1 MDSTFLFQIIAYL
14 GSAIVF
20 VPIAKRLGLG
30 SVLGYL
36 IAGVIIGP
44 SVLQWVGSGAK
55 DVMHVA
61 EFGVVMMLF
70 LIGLELDPSTLWKLR
85 IPILGMGGLQVLLS
99 AVIIGAICVMMGFT
113 FKEGAVLGMTLA
125 LSSTAIVMQSLG
137 EKGWLQTVAGK
148 SSFSVLLFQDIAVIP
163 ILAILPLLAIDAGV
177 VMHED
182 TWLTDISGLAKAVSL
197 IGAVAAVVFI
207 GKYIVSPILR
217 VVTRT
222 GMRELFLVGA
232 LLLVV
237 LIAFIMQKV
246 GLSPALGAFLAGV
259 VLANSEFKHE
269 LESDLEPFKG
279 LLLGIFFISV
289 GASINVYFVWQ
300 EAHAISLW
308 VTIFMLAKI
317 VVLYFLAVVFKLKM
331 DQRIIFAV
339 SLAQMGEFAFVLFSI
354 LGQLKLLSA
363 ETINIMVAVVAVS
376 MAISPVLLL
385 IADRFLLPKID
396 RLANPVEEKD
406 DDFDEVNENNKVIIA
421 GFGQVG
427 TIVAR
432 FLHLNKVETTIL
444 DYNGDRVDMLRKY
457 GFKVYYGDPTRLDLL
472 KSAGAANAKV
482 IVSAFD
488 NDEDHMKLVNMV
500 KKHFSHL
507 KIVAIAN
514 TRNIAYDLIESDVDR
529 VYRVGTDIALRMGV
543 DVMTDLGYRKYS
555 VFRAAQKFSKL
566 EDKALYKLARARNAG
581 SEYIQIVQETI
592 RDLESEILGDMLN
605 DNRTLQN
612 AWNDEE
618 RKKGEHESEGS

>member
-1 MDSTFLFQIIAYL
+1 MDSSFLFQIIAYL
-14 GSAIVF
+14 GSAVIF
-20 VPIAKRLGLG
+20 VPIAKKLGLG

-44 SVLQWVGSGAK
+44 SVLQWVGSGTQ

-70 LIGLELDPSTLWKLR
+70 LIGLELDPGTLWKLR
-85 IPILGMGGLQVLLS
+85 GPILGMGGLQVILS
-99 AVIIGAICVMMGFT
+99 ALLIATICSLMGFSW
-113 FKEGAVLGMTLA
+113 KEGLVLGLTLA

-137 EKGWLQTVAGK
+137 EKGWLDTVAGK
-148 SSFSVLLFQDIAVIP
+148 SSFAVLLFQDIAVIP
-163 ILAILPLLAIDAGV
+163 ILALLPLLADNASAVTSEG
-177 VMHED
+177 D
-182 TWLTDISGLAKAVSL
+182 TWLTDISGPAKAVSL
-197 IGAVAAVVFI
+197 LAAVAIVVLI
-207 GKYIVSPILR
+207 GKYIVGPILR
-217 VVTRT
+217 VITRT

-232 LLLVV
+232 LLLIV

-279 LLLGIFFISV
+279 LLLGVFFIAV
-289 GASINVYFVWQ
+289 GASINIFFVWQ
-300 EAHAISLW
+300 EASTISMW
-308 VTIFMLAKI
+308 VGLFMLVKI
-317 VVLYFLAVVFKLKM
+317 IVLYVLAVVFKLKI
-331 DQRIIFAV
+331 DQRIILAV

-354 LGQLKLLSA
+354 IGQLRLLSA

-376 MAISPVLLL
+376 MALSPILLL
-385 IADRFLLPKID
+385 VADKLILP
-396 RLANPVEEKD
+396 RLNSLANPPESEEKE
-406 DDFDEVNENNKVIIA
+406 FDEVNENKKVIIA

-444 DYNGDRVDMLRKY
+444 DYNGDRVEMLRKY
-457 GFKVYYGDPTRLDLL
+457 GFKVYFGDPTRYDLL
-472 KSAGAANAKV
+472 KSAGASKASI

-488 NDEDHMKLVNMV
+488 NDEDHMKLVHMV

-514 TRNIAYDLIESDVDR
+514 TRNLAYDLIENDVDR

-543 DVMTDLGYRKYS
+543 DVMTELGYRRYT
-555 VFRAAQKFSKL
+555 VYRASQKFSKL
-566 EDKALYKLARARNAG
+566 EEKSLYKLARIRDKG
-581 SEYIQIVQETI
+581 SEYIQMVQETI
-592 RDLESEILGDMLN
+592 RELENELLDDMSAD
-605 DNRTLQN
+605 DNSSVKN
-612 AWNDEE
+612 AWSDTE
-618 RKKGEHESEGS
+618 RKKGEDEN

>member
-1 MDSTFLFQIIAYL
+1 MDSSFLFQIIAYL
-14 GSAIVF
+14 GSAVIF
-20 VPIAKRLGLG
+20 VPIAKKLGLG

-44 SVLQWVGSGAK
+44 SVLQWVGSGTQ

-70 LIGLELDPSTLWKLR
+70 LIGLELDPGTLWKLR
-85 IPILGMGGLQVLLS
+85 GPILGMGGLQVILS
-99 AVIIGAICVMMGFT
+99 ALLIATICSLMGFSW
-113 FKEGAVLGMTLA
+113 KEGLVLGLTLA

-137 EKGWLQTVAGK
+137 EKGWLDTVAGK
-148 SSFSVLLFQDIAVIP
+148 SSFAVLLFQDIAVIP
-163 ILAILPLLAIDAGV
+163 ILALLPLLADNASAVTTEG
-177 VMHED
+177 D
-182 TWLTDISGLAKAVSL
+182 TWLTDISGPAKAVSL
-197 IGAVAAVVFI
+197 LAAVAIVVLI
-207 GKYIVSPILR
+207 GKYIVGPILR
-217 VVTRT
+217 VITRT

-232 LLLVV
+232 LLLIV

-279 LLLGIFFISV
+279 LLLGVFFIAV
-289 GASINVYFVWQ
+289 GASINIFFVWQ
-300 EAHAISLW
+300 EASTISMW
-308 VTIFMLAKI
+308 VGLFMLVKI
-317 VVLYFLAVVFKLKM
+317 IVLYVLAVVFKLKI
-331 DQRIIFAV
+331 DQRIILAV

-354 LGQLKLLSA
+354 IGQLQLLSS

-376 MAISPVLLL
+376 MALSPILLL
-385 IADRFLLPKID
+385 VADKLILP
-396 RLANPVEEKD
+396 RLNNLANPPESEERE
-406 DDFDEVNENNKVIIA
+406 FDEVNENKKVIIA

-432 FLHLNKVETTIL
+432 FLHLNRVETTIL
-444 DYNGDRVDMLRKY
+444 DYNGDRVEMLRKY
-457 GFKVYYGDPTRLDLL
+457 GFKVYFGDPTRYDLL
-472 KSAGAANAKV
+472 KSAGASTASI

-488 NDEDHMKLVNMV
+488 NDEDHMKLVHMV

-514 TRNIAYDLIESDVDR
+514 TRNLAYDLIENDVDR

-543 DVMTDLGYRKYS
+543 DVMTELGYRRYT
-555 VFRAAQKFSKL
+555 VYRASQKFSKL
-566 EDKALYKLARARNAG
+566 EEKSLYKLARIRDKG
-581 SEYIQIVQETI
+581 SEYIQMVQETI
-592 RDLESEILGDMLN
+592 RELENELLDDMSVD
-605 DNRTLQN
+605 DNSSVKN
-612 AWNDEE
+612 AWSDTE
-618 RKKGEHESEGS
+618 RKKGEEEN

>member
-1 MDSTFLFQIIAYL
+1 MDSSFLFQIIAYL
-14 GSAIVF
+14 GSAVIF
-20 VPIAKRLGLG
+20 VPIAKKLGLG

-44 SVLQWVGSGAK
+44 SVLQWVGSGTQ

-70 LIGLELDPSTLWKLR
+70 LIGLELDPGTLWKLR
-85 IPILGMGGLQVLLS
+85 GPILGMGGLQVILS
-99 AVIIGAICVMMGFT
+99 ALLIATICSLMGFSW
-113 FKEGAVLGMTLA
+113 KEGLVLGLTLA

-137 EKGWLQTVAGK
+137 EKGWLDTVAGK
-148 SSFSVLLFQDIAVIP
+148 SSFAVLLFQDIAVIP
-163 ILAILPLLAIDAGV
+163 ILALLPLLADNASAVTTEG
-177 VMHED
+177 D
-182 TWLTDISGLAKAVSL
+182 TWLTDISGPAKAVSL
-197 IGAVAAVVFI
+197 LAAVAIVVLI
-207 GKYIVSPILR
+207 GKYIVGPILR
-217 VVTRT
+217 VITRT

-232 LLLVV
+232 LLLIV

-279 LLLGIFFISV
+279 LLLGVFFIAV
-289 GASINVYFVWQ
+289 GASINIFFVWQ
-300 EAHAISLW
+300 EASTISMW
-308 VTIFMLAKI
+308 VELFMLVKI
-317 VVLYFLAVVFKLKM
+317 IVLYVLAVVFKLKI
-331 DQRIIFAV
+331 DQRIILAV

-354 LGQLKLLSA
+354 IGQLQLLSS

-376 MAISPVLLL
+376 MALSPILLL
-385 IADRFLLPKID
+385 VADKLILP
-396 RLANPVEEKD
+396 RLNNLANPPESEERE
-406 DDFDEVNENNKVIIA
+406 FDEVNENKKVIIA

-444 DYNGDRVDMLRKY
+444 DYNGDRVEMLRKY
-457 GFKVYYGDPTRLDLL
+457 GFKVYFGDPTRYDLL
-472 KSAGAANAKV
+472 KSAGASTASI

-488 NDEDHMKLVNMV
+488 NDEDHMKLVHMV

-514 TRNIAYDLIESDVDR
+514 TRNLAYDLIENDVDR

-543 DVMTDLGYRKYS
+543 DVMTELGYRRYT
-555 VFRAAQKFSKL
+555 VYRASQKFSKL
-566 EDKALYKLARARNAG
+566 EEKSLYKLARIRDKG
-581 SEYIQIVQETI
+581 SEYIQMVQETI
-592 RDLESEILGDMLN
+592 RELENELLDDLAVD
-605 DNRTLQN
+605 DNSSVKN
-612 AWNDEE
+612 AWSDTE
-618 RKKGEHESEGS
+618 RKKGEEEN

>member
-1 MDSTFLFQIIAYL
+1 MDSSFLFQIIAYL
-14 GSAIVF
+14 GSAVIF
-20 VPIAKRLGLG
+20 VPIAKKLGLG

-44 SVLQWVGSGAK
+44 SVLQWVGSGTQ

-70 LIGLELDPSTLWKLR
+70 LIGLELDPGTLWKLR
-85 IPILGMGGLQVLLS
+85 GPILGMGGLQVILS
-99 AVIIGAICVMMGFT
+99 ALLIATICSLMGFSW
-113 FKEGAVLGMTLA
+113 KEGLVLGLTLA

-137 EKGWLQTVAGK
+137 EKGWLDTVAGK
-148 SSFSVLLFQDIAVIP
+148 SSFAVLLFQDIAVIP
-163 ILAILPLLAIDAGV
+163 ILALLPLLADNASAVTTEG
-177 VMHED
+177 D
-182 TWLTDISGLAKAVSL
+182 TWLTDISGPAKAVSL
-197 IGAVAAVVFI
+197 LAAVAIVVLI
-207 GKYIVSPILR
+207 GKYIVGPILR
-217 VVTRT
+217 VITRT

-232 LLLVV
+232 LLLIV

-279 LLLGIFFISV
+279 LLLGVFFIAV
-289 GASINVYFVWQ
+289 GASINIFFVWQ
-300 EAHAISLW
+300 EASTISMW
-308 VTIFMLAKI
+308 VGLFMLVKI
-317 VVLYFLAVVFKLKM
+317 IVLYVLAVVFKLKI
-331 DQRIIFAV
+331 DQRIILAV

-354 LGQLKLLSA
+354 IGQLQLLSS

-376 MAISPVLLL
+376 MALSPILLL
-385 IADRFLLPKID
+385 VADKLILP
-396 RLANPVEEKD
+396 RLNNLANPPESEERE
-406 DDFDEVNENNKVIIA
+406 FDEVNENKKVIIA

-444 DYNGDRVDMLRKY
+444 DYNGDRVEMLRKY
-457 GFKVYYGDPTRLDLL
+457 GFKVYFGDPTRYDLL
-472 KSAGAANAKV
+472 KSAGASTASI

-488 NDEDHMKLVNMV
+488 NDEDHMKLVHMV

-514 TRNIAYDLIESDVDR
+514 TRNLAYDLIENDVDR

-543 DVMTDLGYRKYS
+543 DVMTELGYRRYT
-555 VFRAAQKFSKL
+555 VYRASQKFSKL
-566 EDKALYKLARARNAG
+566 EEKSLYKLARIRDKG
-581 SEYIQIVQETI
+581 SEYIQMVQETI
-592 RDLESEILGDMLN
+592 RELENELLDDMSVD
-605 DNRTLQN
+605 DNSSVKN
-612 AWNDEE
+612 AWSDTE
-618 RKKGEHESEGS
+618 RKKGEEEN